1 MLLKATLP
9 MALVNGS
16 NSPNIVIWHFLLMNH
31 YSPYEDK
38 TDDYFYQSGNFYR
51 LMTEDK
57 Q

>member
-1 MLLKATLP
+1 

-31 YSPYEDK
+31 YSPYEDR